1 MSTFREGD
9 MCASTNFPEKLFVS
23 TVHKAKGLEFE
34 NVIVMR
40 AVAGRYP
47 HFAHNTTAKLD
58 ENKRLFYVAISRAMK
73 RLIISGS
80 SDEELTPFI
89 NPILHRF
96 TLRFLFHDYLIEISN
111 EEMRVIHNNSIVRRY
126 NRINNM
132 HKNAIN
138 QLTLRRYIMQQ
149 WGQTPFLDAVDR
161 LLA

>member
-1 MSTFREGD
+1 MF
-9 MCASTNFPEKLFVS
+9 F
-23 TVHKAKGLEFE
+23 
-34 NVIVMR
+34 
-40 AVAGRYP
+40 
-47 HFAHNTTAKLD
+47 TA
-58 ENKRLFYVAISRAMK
+58 RR
-73 RLIISGS
+73 

-89 NPILHRF
+89 YPILHRF